1 MAHRILVVEDDKAA
15 QYILLRALHEDYEV
29 RCAADGLAALTEIE
43 KGFQPALVI
52 ADIMMPRMDGMTFVK
67 SMRQR
72 PGTAHTPVI
81 FLTSCS
87 TPRDVIEGINVGA
100 RHYLTKPIQVPD
112 LLNKVHKLLPPSGRM
127 VQYRGDSV
135 GE

>member
-15 QYILLRALHEDYEV
+15 QHILVTVLRKDYEV
-29 RCAADGLAALTEIE
+29 RCAADGLAALMEIE
-43 KGFQPALVI
+43 QGFLPALVI

-72 PGTAHTPVI
+72 PSTARVPVI
-81 FLTSCS
+81 FLTSRS
-87 TPRDVIEGINVGA
+87 TPRDVIEGIQVGA

-112 LLNKVHKLLPPSGRM
+112 LLGKVHKLLPPSERIR
-127 VQYRGDSV
+127 YCRNESV
-135 GE
+135 EE